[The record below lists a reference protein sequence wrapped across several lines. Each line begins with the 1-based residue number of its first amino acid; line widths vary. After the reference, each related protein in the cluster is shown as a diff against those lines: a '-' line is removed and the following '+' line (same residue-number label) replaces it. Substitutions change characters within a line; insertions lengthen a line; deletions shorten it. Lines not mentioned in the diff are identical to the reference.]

1 MDIGKS
7 ISFVFE
13 DKKWL
18 EKILIGGLIVLATI
32 LFSWTIIGAIV
43 GAGLLYGYMIE
54 LVRNVRRGDDLPM
67 PEWDNWGEKI
77 VLGIKYGIL
86 LIVWSLPILL
96 ITLPLILLSA
106 IVGDSDAANVLGLA
120 WTCFACLS
128 ILYGIL
134 ILVAT
139 PAITIFFAER
149 GDITDG
155 LKFGDILR
163 FTRQYIGDIIIAVIV
178 ILAVGIV
185 AEIAGL
191 LLCGIGLLFTSVWST
206 LVQGHL
212 YGQIGRK
219 EAGALVPSGGPAFV
233 PPLPPSGGSRYDLTP
248 DSIMPGVG
256 EIASDVQSGA
266 QQAVNAVQDLGESVS
281 ETVSETVSDK

>member
-18 EKILIGGLIVLATI
+18 EKILIGGLIVLGTI
-32 LFSWTIIGAIV
+32 LFSWTIIGAII
-43 GAGLLYGYMIE
+43 GAGLLYGYMVE
-54 LVRNVRRGDDLPM
+54 LIRNVRRGDDFPLPT
-67 PEWDNWGEKI
+67 WDNWGEKI

-86 LIVWSLPILL
+86 LLIWSLPIFL

-106 IVGDSDAANVLGLA
+106 IVGDSDAAGVLGLA
-120 WTCFACLS
+120 WTCFACLAV
-128 ILYGIL
+128 LYGLL

-155 LKFGDILR
+155 LKFGDIFS
-163 FTRQYIGDIIIAVIV
+163 FTRRYIGDIIIAVIV

-185 AEIAGL
+185 AEIVGL
-191 LLCGIGLLFTSVWST
+191 ILCGIGIFFTSVWAT

-219 EAGALVPSGGPAFV
+219 ENGALVPSGGPAFV
-233 PPLPPSGGSRYDLTP
+233 PPLAPSGGSAYDLTP
-248 DSIMPGVG
+248 ESIMPGVG
-256 EIASDVQSGA
+256 EISSDVQSGA
-266 QQAVNAVQDLGESVS
+266 QQAVDAMQDLGESVS
-281 ETVSETVSDK
+281 EVVDK